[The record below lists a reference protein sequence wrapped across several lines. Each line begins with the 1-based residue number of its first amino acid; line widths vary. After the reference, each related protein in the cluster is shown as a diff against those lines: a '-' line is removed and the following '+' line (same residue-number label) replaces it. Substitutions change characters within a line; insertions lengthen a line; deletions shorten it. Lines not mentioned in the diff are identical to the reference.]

1 MEAKWIGEFKRIKGR
16 FQIEKNSSL
25 YNFTGRKYWKFH
37 KNLLEL
43 INEFRKVAG
52 YKINTETQLCYYTL
66 TKNNL
71 TKK

>member
-1 MEAKWIGEFKRIKGR
+1 M
-16 FQIEKNSSL
+16 
-25 YNFTGRKYWKFH
+25 
-37 KNLLEL
+37 
-43 INEFRKVAG
+43 NEFRKVAG